1 MLANKLPCADS
12 CVIGILFPDCSGY
25 AEYSDDDDDNDGDGD
40 ESKMKFLLSR
50 SEVWNT
56 KKQVT

>member
-50 SEVWNT
+50 SEV
-56 KKQVT
+56 